1 MGNLLSELDG
11 RTACYRI
18 SGVAKDCYSIKSATV
33 TLMPGNRHS
42 YVGFRVALGR

>member
-11 RTACYRI
+11 RAACYRI

-33 TLMPGNRHS
+33 TLMPGTGTATLAF
-42 YVGFRVALGR
+42 VWP